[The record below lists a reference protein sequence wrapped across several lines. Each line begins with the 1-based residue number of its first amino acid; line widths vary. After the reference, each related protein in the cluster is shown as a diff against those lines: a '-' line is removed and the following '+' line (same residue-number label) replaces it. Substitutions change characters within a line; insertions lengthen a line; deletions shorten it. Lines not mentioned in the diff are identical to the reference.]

1 MSATKS
7 YDEMT
12 LDELTKVIRGFR
24 SQEHA
29 LREERGRAEKVF
41 FRKSNEGQALESLSK
56 LTPEQLDAYEA
67 TLAKVRAMK
76 AADKETITQDDV
88 GEMPDL
94 S

>member
-29 LREERGRAEKVF
+29 LREERGRAEVVF
-41 FRKSNEGQALESLSK
+41 FKKSNEGVALENLSK

-67 TLAKVRAMK
+67 TLAKVRAMR
-76 AADKETITQDDV
+76 AAETADEPAQ
-88 GEMPDL
+88 
-94 S
+94 